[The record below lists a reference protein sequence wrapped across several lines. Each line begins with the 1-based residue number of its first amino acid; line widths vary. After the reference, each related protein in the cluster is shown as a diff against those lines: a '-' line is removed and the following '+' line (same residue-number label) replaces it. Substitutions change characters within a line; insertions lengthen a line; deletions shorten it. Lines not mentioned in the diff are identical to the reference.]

1 MSDSLKMTFDPGT
14 IKHLGLGLYSTLPPV
29 LAELIANSYDADAEY
44 VILTLNDSGDEKEI
58 IIEDDG
64 MGMSFEE
71 INDKFLRIG
80 RDRRQEEEKQI
91 TPKGRKVIGKKG
103 LGKLSFFGIAHE
115 IEITTRKDG
124 KENTFRMSWGE
135 IEKESNK
142 GPGKVY
148 EPEVVKRNENC
159 SLGDRGT
166 KIFLREIQRDSKF
179 SPEDIANR
187 LTRMFILDPDF
198 QIEIRYNDDKP
209 ILVDD
214 KRRYAGLEKEV
225 EWAIPG
231 GSGYESDYDKADQ
244 ITGQLIA
251 TKKPIQPN
259 TKLRGITLFSRKKMV
274 NEPGYFSNSVSSHFF
289 SYLTGWLEVDFIDDL
304 EDDVITTARQSLNW
318 EHNEME
324 KLQRHLQ
331 GLIKWLE
338 RDWREKR
345 KQAREKEISEKTGI
359 DIQSWLD
366 KTPEDIR
373 QKIMP
378 VLEAVVRQSELP
390 EEVHTKVV
398 KNIYDIVPE
407 YPRYHWR
414 HLHDEIKDA
423 SESGYQ
429 KADYY
434 KALQEAIKR
443 YVAAVREKSEQ
454 YEVVAESAV
463 MSGAFGIDADKISVA
478 KGFKKPGGGEFS
490 NATISNVENG
500 QKHLSMGIIAGH
512 RNVLNHVELNDL
524 KVSGLFT
531 EKDCLDGLSLL
542 SHLFRRLDGLGT
554 EQSYQP

>member
-159 SLGDRGT
+159 SLGERGT
-166 KIFLREIQRDSKF
+166 KISLREIQRESKF

-187 LTRMFILDPDF
+187 LTRMFILDPNF

-274 NEPGYFSNSVSSHFF
+274 NEPLDIFRIVFQVTSSR
-289 SYLTGWLEVDFIDDL
+289 I
-304 EDDVITTARQSLNW
+304 
-318 EHNEME
+318 
-324 KLQRHLQ
+324 
-331 GLIKWLE
+331 
-338 RDWREKR
+338 
-345 KQAREKEISEKTGI
+345 
-359 DIQSWLD
+359 
-366 KTPEDIR
+366 
-373 QKIMP
+373 
-378 VLEAVVRQSELP
+378 
-390 EEVHTKVV
+390 
-398 KNIYDIVPE
+398 
-407 YPRYHWR
+407 
-414 HLHDEIKDA
+414 
-423 SESGYQ
+423 
-429 KADYY
+429 
-434 KALQEAIKR
+434 
-443 YVAAVREKSEQ
+443 
-454 YEVVAESAV
+454 
-463 MSGAFGIDADKISVA
+463 
-478 KGFKKPGGGEFS
+478 
-490 NATISNVENG
+490 
-500 QKHLSMGIIAGH
+500 
-512 RNVLNHVELNDL
+512 
-524 KVSGLFT
+524 
-531 EKDCLDGLSLL
+531 
-542 SHLFRRLDGLGT
+542 
-554 EQSYQP
+554 